1 MSQNEQQL
9 GSSAQFAFISSLSVI
24 MPRFLS
30 FFLKAPG
37 SFLESIN
44 YKLVLIEYT
53 DDSGKAEAELYFCL
67 KLRCFRQFVLYLNSS
82 KSLVLYCMFVS
93 HLNRS

>member
-30 FFLKAPG
+30 FFLKVPG
-37 SFLESIN
+37 VVSRIYRRIMEENMDHKVRAEILSYAFVRS
-44 YKLVLIEYT
+44 LI
-53 DDSGKAEAELYFCL
+53 A
-67 KLRCFRQFVLYLNSS
+67 
-82 KSLVLYCMFVS
+82 
-93 HLNRS
+93 